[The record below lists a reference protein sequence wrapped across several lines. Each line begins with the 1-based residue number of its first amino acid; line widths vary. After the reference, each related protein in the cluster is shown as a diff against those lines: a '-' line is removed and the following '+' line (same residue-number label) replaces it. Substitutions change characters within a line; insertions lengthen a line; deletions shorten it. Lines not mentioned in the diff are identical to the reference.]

1 MIAYKEKSLDA
12 LVINEEAVRALKKQF
27 ISNEEYAGITNAYE
41 AHLYSP
47 NVFIRIGLFV
57 LTVVIVFMSFGLMF
71 LFTGDAL
78 NNETALF
85 VMTFIFSALIYA
97 ALEWMIQSKRHYRS
111 GVDDALLWLALV
123 YIVSDIS
130 MYSNLTSLWTSVL
143 IFILSLAA
151 TIRFANSVISA
162 VMFGS
167 FISIIFFGIT
177 PMGTI
182 AKAILPFVVMVIAFG
197 IYVLV
202 LNVKHKTSLRHYKFC
217 FIMLE
222 VLSLITTY
230 VSVNYLVV
238 RELSVMMFD
247 LRLPQNASITGG
259 WFFWICTFLFPV
271 LYIARGLQKKDRVI
285 LRTGLVLIA
294 ATVFTYKYYYTVAP
308 VEQVMTAGGIL
319 LIIVAYV
326 VIRYLQTARKGITD
340 RPAEYETLE
349 GKLQVESLVIA
360 ESFSESPAPDEG
372 FRFGGGSTGGGG
384 ATGQF

>member
-12 LVINEEAVRALKKQF
+12 LVINEETTRALKKQF
-27 ISNEEYAGITNAYE
+27 ISNEEYAGITNVYKT
-41 AHLYSP
+41 HLYSP

-85 VMTFIFSALIYA
+85 VMTFIFGALIYA

-123 YIVSDIS
+123 FIVSDIS

-151 TIRFANSVISA
+151 TIRFANSVMSA

-202 LNVKHKTSLRHYKFC
+202 LNVKHETSLRHYKFC

-230 VSVNYLVV
+230 VSVNYFVV

-259 WFFWICTFLFPV
+259 WFFWICTFLLPV
-271 LYIARGLQKKDRVI
+271 LYIARGLQKKDHVI

-326 VIRYLQTARKGITD
+326 VIRYLQTPRKGITD
-340 RPAEYETLE
+340 TPAEYETLE
-349 GKLQVESLVIA
+349 GGLQVESLVIA
-360 ESFSESPAPDEG
+360 ETFSESPAPDEG

>member
-1 MIAYKEKSLDA
+1 
-12 LVINEEAVRALKKQF
+12 
-27 ISNEEYAGITNAYE
+27 
-41 AHLYSP
+41 
-47 NVFIRIGLFV
+47 
-57 LTVVIVFMSFGLMF
+57 
-71 LFTGDAL
+71 
-78 NNETALF
+78 
-85 VMTFIFSALIYA
+85 
-97 ALEWMIQSKRHYRS
+97 
-111 GVDDALLWLALV
+111 
-123 YIVSDIS
+123 
-130 MYSNLTSLWTSVL
+130 
-143 IFILSLAA
+143 
-151 TIRFANSVISA
+151 
-162 VMFGS
+162 
-167 FISIIFFGIT
+167 
-177 PMGTI
+177 MGTI

-202 LNVKHKTSLRHYKFC
+202 LNVKHETSLRHYKFC

-230 VSVNYLVV
+230 VSVNYFVV

-259 WFFWICTFLFPV
+259 WFFWICTFLLPV
-271 LYIARGLQKKDRVI
+271 LYIARGVQKKDHVI

-326 VIRYLQTARKGITD
+326 VIRYLQTPRKGITD
-340 RPAEYETLE
+340 TPAEYETLE
-349 GKLQVESLVIA
+349 GGLQVESLVIA
-360 ESFSESPAPDEG
+360 ETFSESPAPDEG